1 MRNTVRSIHFLAALV
16 SVVAGCS
23 LVTTFDRSKIKK
35 DNGTKDAGMDG
46 AVVVTDAGSTDAAA
60 RGDAGKPH
68 DAGRDAAMLAKHDA
82 GHDAAVDDAG
92 VDDGGVECHIAT
104 DCAGSDTECHVRTC
118 IANKCGVHKVGQGVV
133 LLPAHQ
139 TVGDCKSIVCDGNGG
154 TTTVNDNMD
163 SASDG
168 LACTDDICS
177 NGTLQH
183 PFTAARHACN
193 ENGGQLCDGAGACV
207 PCLIATDCGSDT
219 ECTTFACTND
229 ACVPSKQPA
238 GTVLANQTAGDC
250 VQRQCDSSGAVV
262 SVALPTDV
270 PPNDGNQCTDEVCQG
285 QTPQHRPSA
294 VGTACNQTNGTSC
307 DGNGNCVTCNNAT
320 DCGTNTECRTFSCN
334 SHVCGTTDLP
344 SGSVLATQ
352 TAGDCVERQC
362 GANATIV
369 NVTAPTDIPAT
380 DNNQCTNEVCVGQ
393 TPTHAPTSAGVA
405 CNQNG
410 GKVCD
415 GSSACVACVAAS
427 DCGANTECTTY
438 SCTNHTCGSI
448 TLSPGS
454 AAATQTAGD
463 CIQRQCDASGAVVN
477 ATDPT
482 DVPAS
487 DNNQCTDEVCQGQTP
502 AHTPT
507 ASGVACSQNGGHFCN
522 GSSSCVECLLASTCS
537 GTDTFCQTRACD
549 TNVCGFNYTAIGTAL
564 PAASQVTGDC
574 KQVECNGA
582 LGTTNANLDTDLPA
596 DDGNECTKEACSS
609 GTPQHNPLPAGTH
622 CASNTKVCSGATAVC
637 GGCLV
642 DSVCGGTDVCIFQTC
657 VAPGA
662 LGTVSVTPTSSP
674 AGATG
679 VVTIIFTIQN
689 GWPSNGALQILFP
702 TGFDAS
708 AATVTSIS
716 LAGSSLSVMAAS
728 SLGLTLSRSGGSDTA
743 ASTSVS
749 VVLDNIKN
757 PPVSGTTGQY
767 TVTTQTNA
775 GNDIDT
781 ATAASSVLTPAAL
794 TETSLTPAS
803 LLASAT
809 GTATVDFTTANP
821 WPKDGTLTIVFPGGF
836 DVSAVTV
843 GAATGVDKTIAATT
857 AGWTVTLTRDGT
869 GTAVASGTAVS
880 ITLGSVTNPAA
891 TGATGTFAITTTTA
905 PGTPI
910 DTGSAPAV
918 TIN

>member
-1 MRNTVRSIHFLAALV
+1 MRNAVRSIHFLTALL

-35 DNGTKDAGMDG
+35 DDVTKDAGMDG
-46 AVVVTDAGSTDAAA
+46 AVVVTDAGAKDAAA
-60 RGDAGKPH
+60 PGDSGKPH
-68 DAGRDAAMLAKHDA
+68 DAGMDAGMLAKHDA

-92 VDDGGVECHIAT
+92 IDDGGVECHIAT

-118 IANKCGVHKVGQGVV
+118 LANKCGVHKVGQGVV

-154 TTTVNDNMD
+154 TTTVNDNLD

-183 PFTAARHACN
+183 PFTAVRHACN

-207 PCLIATDCGSDT
+207 PCLIATDCGGDT
-219 ECTTFACTND
+219 ECTTFACTSN

-238 GTVLANQTAGDC
+238 GTVLATQNAGDC
-250 VQRQCDSSGAVV
+250 AQRQCDSSGAVV

-270 PPNDGNQCTDEVCQG
+270 PPTDGNQCTDEVCQG
-285 QTPQHRPSA
+285 QTPQYRPSTA
-294 VGTACNQTNGTSC
+294 GTACNQS
-307 DGNGNCVTCNNAT
+307 
-320 DCGTNTECRTFSCN
+320 
-334 SHVCGTTDLP
+334 
-344 SGSVLATQ
+344 
-352 TAGDCVERQC
+352 
-362 GANATIV
+362 
-369 NVTAPTDIPAT
+369 
-380 DNNQCTNEVCVGQ
+380 
-393 TPTHAPTSAGVA
+393 
-405 CNQNG
+405 G

-415 GSSACVACVAAS
+415 ASSACVACVAAS
-427 DCGANTECTTY
+427 DCGTNAECTTY

-448 TLSPGS
+448 TLNPGS
-454 AAATQTAGD
+454 AVATQTAGD

-507 ASGVACSQNGGHFCN
+507 ASGVACNQNGGNFCN
-522 GSSSCVECLLASTCS
+522 GGSCVECLLASTCS

-549 TNVCGFNYTAIGTAL
+549 TNVCGFNYTTIGTAL
-564 PAASQVTGDC
+564 PPASQVTGDC

-582 LGTTNANLDTDLPA
+582 LGMTNANLDTDLPA

-609 GTPQHNPLPAGTH
+609 GTQQHNPLPAGTH

-642 DSVCGGTDVCIFQTC
+642 DSVCGGTDVCVSQTC

-689 GWPSNGALQILFP
+689 GWPSNGALQVLFP

-728 SLGLTLSRSGGSDTA
+728 SFGLTLSRSGGSDTA

-781 ATAASSVLTPAAL
+781 ATAAGSVLTPAAL

-821 WPKDGTLTIVFPGGF
+821 WPKDGTLTVVFPGGF
-836 DVSAVTV
+836 DVSAVTAD
-843 GAATGVDKTIAATT
+843 AATGVDKTIAATT
-857 AGWTVTLTRDGT
+857 AGLTVTLTRDGT

-880 ITLGSVTNPAA
+880 IALGSVTNPAA

-910 DTGSAPAV
+910 DTASAPSV